1 MAKNGTRI
9 YRVFENE
16 KFSALVRAR
25 SQAEAIR
32 HISADRFSAAVANTE
47 ELVSLIGEGFKV
59 EDAKPDAA

>member
-47 ELVSLIGEGFKV
+47 ELV
-59 EDAKPDAA
+59 